1 MVFLFILLF
10 ASLGFFGCGGGGGGG
25 GGGDITPSPTSTS
38 GLQHNTNYKWQVES
52 CNNSGVITTGSEW
65 TLSTGT
71 SGIVSMEGEVTPD
84 MALKIAGIHIRRA
97 KNTPD
102 IMEKYGKNLDKAP
115 DDAVADIKKL
125 KTGKGGDTLAYVM
138 QLKPVGYIVVPA
150 NCALP
155 PVIAYSYKSNFSWD
169 ESPENILLYMLRD
182 DILMRL
188 EALEKGKIPEDVR
201 ARDARLWNQYLS
213 GAMPDIKGKTVWG
226 PLFTF
231 STWHQRD
238 PYNAYCPIDPSTSD
252 RSVVGCVAT
261 SMCQVFNYWG
271 HPTSASF
278 TSGDDYVT
286 TTRNISI
293 DATTASFSGIN
304 YNNQNP
310 SDDDAAELSFA
321 AGVSVQMDY
330 TSNGSYA
337 SIYYASQQIKSRFGY
352 ASADYE
358 DFSGGFSGT
367 NIISNVKS
375 GQPTVIAIY
384 KAGYAEGHALNVD
397 GYNDTDSTYHLNFGW
412 GGSDDGWYS
421 LPGGMPDDYSIV
433 DASIVNI
440 YATTPT
446 PTPTPTVSPTQTPT
460 PTPTPT
466 PETPADPYPV
476 NGQSNVSVYV
486 TLSWSDCAGADYYN
500 IYLWRASDLKPST
513 PTSTGLTEPQYTPG
527 MPVPPP
533 TSGLTSPQYTP

>member
-1 MVFLFILLF
+1 MSSFLNRKSFNIAMIFLFVLMF

-25 GGGDITPSPTSTS
+25 GGGDVTPSPTSTS
-38 GLQHNTNYKWQVES
+38 GLQPITTYNWQVDS
-52 CNNSGVITTGSEW
+52 CSNSGIIKTGPEW
-65 TLSTGT
+65 TFSTAS
-71 SGIVSMEGEVTPD
+71 SGIVSMEGEVTSD
-84 MALKIAGIHIRRA
+84 MALRIAEIHIKRA

-102 IMEKYGKNLDKAP
+102 IMKKYGKNLEKTP
-115 DDAVADIKKL
+115 DDVVADIKEL
-125 KTGKGGDTLAYVM
+125 KNGKGADTLAYVM
-138 QLKPVGYIVVPA
+138 QLKPTGYVVVPA

-155 PVIAYSYKSNFSWD
+155 PVIAYSYKSDFSWN
-169 ESPENILLYMLRD
+169 EAPENVLLHMLRD
-182 DILMRL
+182 DIRMRL
-188 EALEKGKIPEDVR
+188 EALEKGEIPKDVR
-201 ARDARLWNQYLS
+201 AKDARLWNQYLS
-213 GAMPDIKGKTVWG
+213 GAMPVIKGKTTWG

-231 STWHQRD
+231 STWHQRS
-238 PYNAYCPIDPSTSD
+238 PYNMYCPMDPTTSD

-261 SMCQVFNYWG
+261 SMSQIFTYWG
-271 HPTSASF
+271 YPTSASF
-278 TSGDDYVT
+278 TSADDYVT

-310 SDDDAAELSFA
+310 SDDDAAKLSFA
-321 AGVSVQMDY
+321 TGVSVSMDY
-330 TSNGSYA
+330 SSVGSYA
-337 SIYYASQQIKSRFGY
+337 SIYYASQQMKSRFGY
-352 ASADYE
+352 PSADYK

-367 NIISNVKS
+367 DIISSVKA
-375 GQPTVIAIY
+375 GQPTVISIY

-446 PTPTPTVSPTQTPT
+446 PTPTASPTQTPT
-460 PTPTPT
+460 PTPTSTPDTPT
-466 PETPADPYPV
+466 NPYPA

-486 TLSWSDCAGADYYN
+486 TLSWSDSVGADYYN
-500 IYLWRASDLKPST
+500 IYIWPSSQTKPTT
-513 PTSTGLTEPQYTPG
+513 PTA
-527 MPVPPP
+527 
-533 TSGLTSPQYTP
+533 SGLTSPQYSP